1 MLFLVDRFSANMWQ
15 PPFLSVLNSS
25 DKDALQSIF
34 RSLQSEL
41 ERMGK
46 EIEELKK
53 SRFKE
58 QNRY

>member
-1 MLFLVDRFSANMWQ
+1 MWN

-41 ERMGK
+41 DKMAE
-46 EIEELKK
+46 EIKDLK
-53 SRFKE
+53 SMIKE
-58 QNRY
+58 QNR